1 MRHLFFGGVHPAGRK
16 ELTGRNDPVPAPIPR
31 EVVIPLRQHI
41 GAPCEPLVKPGDL
54 VGLGQK
60 IGDGPGMCV
69 PVHASVSGRVL
80 AVELRPHPGGGT
92 CMAVVIENDYQD
104 TPASA
109 LTPHLDPEGLSA
121 EELVSIIRE
130 AGIVGMGGATFPT
143 DVKTITGMGKVDTV
157 IANACECEPYITADD
172 SLLCT
177 YPEQVLRGMGVLM
190 RVLESKRA
198 VLAVEDNKTEAI
210 AVLEGQLKDFPGI
223 ELKVLPT
230 RYPQG
235 AEKQLIQSVTGREV
249 PPGGLPKDVGCA
261 VFNAATFASV
271 YKAVYEGEPVVK
283 RIVTVTGE
291 AVKEPKN
298 LIVRIGASFEEA
310 VAAAGGLTDD
320 VWKVVS
326 GGPMMGVA
334 QTDLSAPLVKGVN
347 AVLCLSNAQNGE
359 SGHPHC
365 IRCGK
370 CTEAC
375 PMLLQPLYLY
385 RYEQA
390 GDLAELERL
399 HLADCIECGCCA
411 YVCPGKLPLVERFR
425 VGKRTLKEG
434 KQA

>member
-1 MRHLFFGGVHPAGRK
+1 MRHLFFGGVHPAGHK

-80 AVELRPHPGGGT
+80 SVEPRPHPGGGT

-177 YPEQVLRGMGVLM
+177 
-190 RVLESKRA
+190 
-198 VLAVEDNKTEAI
+198 
-210 AVLEGQLKDFPGI
+210 
-223 ELKVLPT
+223 
-230 RYPQG
+230 
-235 AEKQLIQSVTGREV
+235 
-249 PPGGLPKDVGCA
+249 
-261 VFNAATFASV
+261 
-271 YKAVYEGEPVVK
+271 
-283 RIVTVTGE
+283 
-291 AVKEPKN
+291 
-298 LIVRIGASFEEA
+298 
-310 VAAAGGLTDD
+310 
-320 VWKVVS
+320 
-326 GGPMMGVA
+326 
-334 QTDLSAPLVKGVN
+334 
-347 AVLCLSNAQNGE
+347 
-359 SGHPHC
+359 
-365 IRCGK
+365 
-370 CTEAC
+370 
-375 PMLLQPLYLY
+375 
-385 RYEQA
+385 
-390 GDLAELERL
+390 
-399 HLADCIECGCCA
+399 
-411 YVCPGKLPLVERFR
+411 
-425 VGKRTLKEG
+425 
-434 KQA
+434 